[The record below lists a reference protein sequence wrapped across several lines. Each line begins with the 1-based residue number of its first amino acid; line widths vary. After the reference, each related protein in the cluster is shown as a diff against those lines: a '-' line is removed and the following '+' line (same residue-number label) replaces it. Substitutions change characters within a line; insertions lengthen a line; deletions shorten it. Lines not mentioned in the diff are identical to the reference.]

1 MRLWLR
7 GKWKSPR
14 RNARGFPG
22 SLLCCVGELVGAE
35 GVCAVRDLSD
45 LIAVNVAEFS
55 FDPSLCATGEYAAYG
70 VGVGGVKVDFD
81 GVAAAY
87 GEYEGAA
94 CESGATAAN
103 REQVHCADLCKQFL
117 CLRVIH
123 VVPFGLGAVGLVVV
137 PRYRVRLPDASPNP
151 NVRLAQLRVK

>member
-1 MRLWLR
+1 M
-7 GKWKSPR
+7 
-14 RNARGFPG
+14 
-22 SLLCCVGELVGAE
+22 
-35 GVCAVRDLSD
+35 CAVRDLSD
-45 LIAVNVAEFS
+45 LIAVNVAEFAL
-55 FDPSLCATGEYAAYG
+55 DPSLCATGEDAAYG

-123 VVPFGLGAVGLVVV
+123 VVPFWVGSRWARRGSTVQGETARCK
-137 PRYRVRLPDASPNP
+137 PKPQCPISPITG
-151 NVRLAQLRVK
+151 